1 MELKGNTNNKTHKTS
16 LIHSHGP
23 VGIWI
28 YAVSIVGPGS
38 GGQHTKQD
46 LINTLLR
53 VGQDQEG
60 NIQNRTSLIHCYVS
74 DKIRRATHKTR
85 SH

>member
-1 MELKGNTNNKTHKTS
+1 MELEGNTNNKTQKTS

-53 VGQDQEG
+53 VGQDQES
-60 NIQNRTSLIHCYVS
+60 NTQHRTSLIHCYVPGRIWS
-74 DKIRRATHKTR
+74 ETHKTG
-85 SH
+85 HH